1 MKIFW
6 SWQSDTDGKTGRHFV
21 RNCLADAVKE
31 LKQPDDLEQPTTRE
45 TREEMHLDHDRQG
58 VSGSPD
64 LASTI
69 LRKIDVAAVF
79 ICDVTLVAQNEV
91 READGSIRTKR
102 QINSNV
108 AIEYGYALHRL
119 TDERILMV
127 QNTHFGNR
135 DALPFDLRH
144 KAGPIQYNLAPGA
157 TKDEVK
163 RAAAGLTGQ
172 FVGMLRPFLK
182 IGDVGDG
189 RQQFAETLTSSL
201 RRRSGNLARRLPV
214 TVRKI
219 QVGISGRQSD
229 RVEYSFDAR
238 SAFYLRLIPTKPLAN
253 ELRITDLLDLVK
265 GRKVLVMTRA
275 SNGALPDRNGYG
287 AICFEPHGS
296 STTPTAFTQLFR
308 NGEIWGVTSEYVTEL
323 QLGSLIKMP
332 NVTNVSQTA
341 LKNWFD
347 VAASCGVEFPVEIEM
362 GAIGID
368 GMYLPTNTQGGTAGP
383 LHQDEFRLRRSVN
396 SVDAGYSVVD
406 EFVAGLWDYG
416 IRRSCPRRLV
426 TPQNI

>member
-6 SWQSDTDGKTGRHFV
+6 SWQSDTDGRTGRHFV
-21 RNCLADAVKE
+21 RRCLADAVKE

-64 LASTI
+64 LAPTI
-69 LRKIDVAAVF
+69 LKKIDAAAVF

-91 READGSIRTKR
+91 READGSMRTKQ

-135 DALPFDLRH
+135 ETLPFDLRH
-144 KAGPIQYNLAPGA
+144 KAGPIQYNLAPDA
-157 TKDEVK
+157 PKDEVK
-163 RAAAGLTGQ
+163 RAAAGMTGQ
-172 FVGMLRPFLK
+172 FVAMLRPFLK
-182 IGDVGDG
+182 MGDIGDE
-189 RQQFAETLTSSL
+189 RQQFAETPTSS
-201 RRRSGNLARRLPV
+201 SQAAFWKPGETLARYGEEN
-214 TVRKI
+214 TDW
-219 QVGISGRQSD
+219 GFSGRQSD

-238 SAFYLRLIPTKPLAN
+238 SAFYLRLIPTKPLPN
-253 ELRITDLLDLVK
+253 ELRVTDLLDLVN
-265 GRKVLVMTRA
+265 GRKVLVLTRA
-275 SNGALPDRNGYG
+275 ASAALPDRNRHG
-287 AICFEPHGS
+287 AICFEPHGT

-332 NVTNVSQTA
+332 NVTNVSQAALQMCTA
-341 LKNWFD
+341 VTKQ
-347 VAASCGVEFPVEIEM
+347 ATGASAMC
-362 GAIGID
+362 
-368 GMYLPTNTQGGTAGP
+368 
-383 LHQDEFRLRRSVN
+383 
-396 SVDAGYSVVD
+396 
-406 EFVAGLWDYG
+406 
-416 IRRSCPRRLV
+416 
-426 TPQNI
+426 